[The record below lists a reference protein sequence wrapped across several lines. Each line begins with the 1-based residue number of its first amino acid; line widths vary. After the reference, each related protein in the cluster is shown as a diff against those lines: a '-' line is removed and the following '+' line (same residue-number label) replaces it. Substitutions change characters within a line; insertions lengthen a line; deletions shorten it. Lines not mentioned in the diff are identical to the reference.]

1 MTEQQKYKKAG
12 EPAPKGSSKL
22 TIFLALLALVGAGAS
37 LAAAAYLW
45 LQQQNIHSD
54 MRAQSSDQSLTLAD
68 FGSRLNQVT
77 TLADQNK
84 GQSEQMITATKALDE
99 RVIALAQEVSSITGL
114 NRVDW
119 QVAQAEHLLRAAHQR
134 LVLTGDVEG
143 AYALLDAADKVMGDI
158 KEIGTINVRR
168 AFAKDLNALHMA
180 GRVDMEGIFVKLD
193 ALKEHITKLTLPAL
207 TWQSDKTELKPLAK
221 DADLSEKIVTTAR
234 NVFAVI
240 GEQYEI
246 QHLDEPVKPLLSSEQ
261 RVYLTQ
267 NLELLIEQAQL
278 AAMKHDAVV
287 YKRVLAQAEAWVRQ
301 HFNLSTADAEL
312 TLSTFKELS
321 AVELNPAVPDVSESM
336 RALKVFSEAWS
347 KEKEI
352 RQASVGKELD
362 KAPVEESSAPSH
374 SENLS
379 QPAALPE
386 PQKEPAA

>member
-12 EPAPKGSSKL
+12 EPAQKGGSKL
-22 TIFLALLALVGAGAS
+22 AIFLALLALVSAGAS
-37 LAAAAYLW
+37 MAAAAYLW

-54 MRAQSSDQSLTLAD
+54 MRAQSSDQSMTLAD
-68 FGSRLNQVT
+68 FGSRLTQVT

-84 GQSEQMITATKALDE
+84 AQSEQVITTTKALDE
-99 RVIALAQEVSSITGL
+99 RVIALAHEVSSITGL

-168 AFAKDLNALHMA
+168 AFAKDLNALHVA

-193 ALKEHITKLTLPAL
+193 ALKEHITKLTLPPL
-207 TWQSDKTELKPLAK
+207 QWQANKAEIKPVSK
-221 DADLSEKIVTTAR
+221 DADWSEKVVTTAR
-234 NVFAVI
+234 NLFEVI
-240 GEQYEI
+240 GEQYQI
-246 QHLDEPVKPLLSSEQ
+246 QQLDEPVKPLLSSEQ
-261 RVYLTQ
+261 RVYLSQ

-287 YKRVLAQAEAWVRQ
+287 YKRVLAQAESWVRQ
-301 HFNLSTADAEL
+301 HFNLDTADAEL
-312 TLSTFKELS
+312 TLTTFKELS
-321 AVELNPAVPDVSESM
+321 AIELNPSVPGVEESM

-362 KAPVEESSAPSH
+362 KAPIDASVPAQ

-379 QPAALPE
+379 QPVASPE